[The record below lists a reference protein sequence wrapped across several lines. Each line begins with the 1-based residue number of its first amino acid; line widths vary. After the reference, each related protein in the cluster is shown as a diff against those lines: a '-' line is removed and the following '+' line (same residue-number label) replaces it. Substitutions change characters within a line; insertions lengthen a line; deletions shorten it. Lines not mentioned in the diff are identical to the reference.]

1 MVWAARDPKCQN
13 FLNFVFQ
20 VRSLNISHNIDHV
33 KVHMCINLRLKHFSY
48 GTLSLRL
55 TFLMAHIPYDV
66 LKITLHLPDG
76 TLALALWFPKF
87 QSDLTQQ
94 IYNRFQ
100 K

>member
-1 MVWAARDPKCQN
+1 
-13 FLNFVFQ
+13 
-20 VRSLNISHNIDHV
+20 
-33 KVHMCINLRLKHFSY
+33 
-48 GTLSLRL
+48 
-55 TFLMAHIPYDV
+55 MAHFPYGSLALTAPFPYDA

>member
-1 MVWAARDPKCQN
+1 
-13 FLNFVFQ
+13 
-20 VRSLNISHNIDHV
+20 
-33 KVHMCINLRLKHFSY
+33 
-48 GTLSLRL
+48 
-55 TFLMAHIPYDV
+55 MAHFPYVAHFPYDA